1 MNNFKTFKRMKKIV
15 FLISIMGLLWATCLH
30 AQEFSYEKVNQSDLY
45 VAANYTAQVTP
56 KTHCVSFIMTNSRN
70 EVFLYMVQ
78 VEDQT
83 GLATEKEIIAA
94 ARKEK
99 DMKVW
104 NGYSETHVLIDRFDC
119 QQTKS
124 LADKSVS
131 HSNSCCFANGN
142 YFAEKINA

>member
-1 MNNFKTFKRMKKIV
+1 MKKIV

-142 YFAEKINA
+142 YFAEETHAR

>member
-1 MNNFKTFKRMKKIV
+1 
-15 FLISIMGLLWATCLH
+15 
-30 AQEFSYEKVNQSDLY
+30 
-45 VAANYTAQVTP
+45 
-56 KTHCVSFIMTNSRN
+56 
-70 EVFLYMVQ
+70 MVQ

-83 GLATEKEIIAA
+83 GLATEKEIIAT

-124 LADKSVS
+124 LADKSNFVYKK
-131 HSNSCCFANGN
+131 FLID
-142 YFAEKINA
+142 YKKITN